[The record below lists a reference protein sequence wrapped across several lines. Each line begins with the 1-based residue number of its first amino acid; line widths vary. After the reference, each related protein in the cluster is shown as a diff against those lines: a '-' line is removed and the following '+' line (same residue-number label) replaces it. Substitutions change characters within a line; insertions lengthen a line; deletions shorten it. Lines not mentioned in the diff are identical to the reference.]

1 MGYIVIH
8 MQMQSKIGNQIISK
22 AKTIIRDEVSLTTF
36 NDKKQTL
43 RTFKTMK
50 KQGKDCSL
58 EKGIIIE
65 RFKGMIKDRIADKI
79 EADLE
84 KTANQLKKIIKVKY
98 WREYEK

>member
-1 MGYIVIH
+1 MGYITIY
-8 MQMQSKIGNQIISK
+8 MQMQSKIGNTLISK
-22 AKTIIRDEVSLTTF
+22 GKTIVKDEISLTTF
-36 NDKKQTL
+36 NDPKQTL
-43 RTFKTMK
+43 RTFKMMK

-65 RFKGMIKDRIADKI
+65 RFKGLIKDRIADKI

-84 KTANQLKKIIKVKY
+84 KTAEQLKKIIKIKY